1 LELKRV
7 FRLKEVDNKSQEMIS
22 TLLRSNKQKRKI
34 NSETEK
40 GNPKKT
46 KKKTKTTK
54 NKTNEEFKRELPM
67 SSSSWQKI
75 WYIGTQH
82 TH

>member
-40 GNPKKT
+40 GNPKKN
-46 KKKTKTTK
+46 KKENK
-54 NKTNEEFKRELPM
+54 NN
-67 SSSSWQKI
+67 QK
-75 WYIGTQH
+75 QNK
-82 TH
+82 